1 MGERMKS
8 SRLLIAMP
16 LALLL
21 ATGALADGRMN
32 SSESSPA
39 VETLKSKLSS
49 TSGFAVDNVRTADDG
64 VTCIDYRVANDMGG
78 ETHAKAVVKG
88 DDVWRSTT
96 RSTKFQK
103 AWNEHCAGG
112 AG

>member
-8 SRLLIAMP
+8 SGLLIAMP

-21 ATGALADGRMN
+21 ATGALADDRMK

-39 VETLKSKLSS
+39 VETLKSKLPS
-49 TSGFAVDNVRTADDG
+49 TNGFAVDNVRAAEDG
-64 VTCIDYRVANDMGG
+64 VTCIDYRVSNDLGG
-78 ETHAKAVVKG
+78 ETRAKAVVKG
-88 DDVWRSTT
+88 DDVLRSTT

-103 AWNEHCAGG
+103 AWNKHCAGG
-112 AG
+112 TG